1 MLRISNLTLDECA
14 RMARSNALRL
24 SRLLYSP
31 PVNYRYTVVL
41 QSKLGEWPPPVTR
54 AIPRMDLEGRWE
66 EYNRRQREI
75 RQQAKERGLCT
86 RCYREPVQPN
96 KALCEQCYEKRR
108 RYRVAKKQK
117 PDRARMPESKPA
129 VDVPRGPSAFVQER
143 LFN

>member
-1 MLRISNLTLDECA
+1 MLCISNLTLDECA

-41 QSKLGEWPPPVTR
+41 QSKLGEWPPPVTQ
-54 AIPRMDLEGRWE
+54 AIPRMDIEARWE

-86 RCYREPVQPN
+86 RCYREPAMPN
-96 KALCEQCYEKRR
+96 MALCEQCYEKRR
-108 RYRVAKKQK
+108 QYRAASKLQDGELVPEKQANGTAK
-117 PDRARMPESKPA
+117 PPHRSPEYALP
-129 VDVPRGPSAFVQER
+129 
-143 LFN
+143 